1 MSSKIQLL
9 QSEQTEFKK
18 GLGLFDATT
27 LVMGS
32 MIGSGVF
39 VVAAGML
46 QKVPYPNLMLS
57 IWVVCGIITLMGAL
71 SYAEMASSMPKAGG
85 PYVYLREAFGSF
97 WAFLYGWTLFFA
109 VQTGT
114 IAAVAVVFGRAGYAL
129 FSKQPYGSIGAEA
142 VPVKLLALACL
153 VFLTIWNIFGIRMGA
168 VLQNIFTV
176 LKVGAILILI
186 VAAFFHPSVAS
197 GVPSWPTSWGSISL
211 WTAFGAAMV
220 GALWAYDAWFNVMF
234 AGEEVVNAKK
244 TLPQALVLGTF
255 LVMVL
260 YCLCNWV
267 YVHVLPVA
275 QIQNLENVKGIVGIE
290 AAKVMLGASGAL
302 FITVAILF
310 STFGCTNGILLS
322 GPRAYYALAKDGLF
336 FHKIAELHP
345 VYKTPVFAL
354 LVQLLWSSLLVFS
367 GTYDQLFTYVE
378 FATFLFYA
386 ITVVGLFVLRKKYP
400 DLPRPFK
407 VPSLIPVI
415 YFIFVVAFLLNTLWT
430 QPRDSFWGLAIIALG
445 GVVYLFIRKAPEK
458 EGEKV

>member
-1 MSSKIQLL
+1 
-9 QSEQTEFKK
+9 
-18 GLGLFDATT
+18 
-27 LVMGS
+27 
-32 MIGSGVF
+32 
-39 VVAAGML
+39 
-46 QKVPYPNLMLS
+46 
-57 IWVVCGIITLMGAL
+57 
-71 SYAEMASSMPKAGG
+71 
-85 PYVYLREAFGSF
+85 
-97 WAFLYGWTLFFA
+97 
-109 VQTGT
+109 
-114 IAAVAVVFGRAGYAL
+114 
-129 FSKQPYGSIGAEA
+129 
-142 VPVKLLALACL
+142 
-153 VFLTIWNIFGIRMGA
+153 
-168 VLQNIFTV
+168 
-176 LKVGAILILI
+176 
-186 VAAFFHPSVAS
+186 
-197 GVPSWPTSWGSISL
+197 
-211 WTAFGAAMV
+211 
-220 GALWAYDAWFNVMF
+220 
-234 AGEEVVNAKK
+234 
-244 TLPQALVLGTF
+244 
-255 LVMVL
+255 
-260 YCLCNWV
+260 LCNWV

-415 YFIFVVAFLLNTLWT
+415 YFIFVVAFLLNTLRT